1 MIERRDPD
9 FFGKFRMA
17 GCLGDE
23 RQLAFFLDFREKIG
37 SLPAK
42 AQDPEFFGKPCHLLT
57 DIEENMEQGS

>member
-1 MIERRDPD
+1 
-9 FFGKFRMA
+9 MA

-23 RQLAFFLDFREKIG
+23 RQPAFFLDFREKIG